1 MAGTLA
7 CLHSACSL
15 IIAFALEQSLVEPNM
30 LVVDVEKLVSE
41 LMFPP
46 PPSQQPKQ
54 ADWFHM
60 EEKPPV
66 ATVVLEILEA
76 VALRSADFNGNSQN
90 VFPVAFECHIIS
102 PTCSCTISSSF
113 NQTRFH

>member
-1 MAGTLA
+1 
-7 CLHSACSL
+7 
-15 IIAFALEQSLVEPNM
+15 LEQSLVEPNM

-46 PPSQQPKQ
+46 PPSQEPKQ

-76 VALRSADFNGNSQN
+76 AALRSADLNGNSQN
-90 VFPVAFECHIIS
+90 VMIPCGL
-102 PTCSCTISSSF
+102 
-113 NQTRFH
+113 